1 MSRGGWPPVDE
12 DPPIGDV
19 EVELRATVSP
29 SEDPSKV
36 LAAMRNVFGECDY
49 AVEQG
54 PDSIRLRSTSSRCLQ
69 KLHDQLRDR
78 RVRGAARKRFLLG
91 RSGDSTTV
99 MMNRQAAAA
108 GVVALCDSEEESP
121 LGPLNLT
128 IASDDLD
135 AVIQWLTDFPSG

>member
-1 MSRGGWPPVDE
+1 MHPSTKASVK
-12 DPPIGDV
+12 V
-19 EVELRATVSP
+19 EGRVSP
-29 SEDPSKV
+29 SEDPLKV
-36 LAAMRNVFGECDY
+36 AGAMLNLLGEVKHS
-49 AVEQG
+49 VEVG
-54 PDSIRLRSTSSRCLQ
+54 EGSVEVTSSDPAGLD